1 MKTHDITISIGTPT
15 QLDLNVEP
23 TNNFSFNVNN
33 EMSSIA
39 NYDTLLNK
47 PQIENV
53 TLKGNKDFEDLG
65 LIPMDID
72 DLLDVL
78 I

>member
-1 MKTHDITISIGTPT
+1 MKTHDITISIGAPT
-15 QLDLNVEP
+15 QIDLNVEP
-23 TNNFSFNVNN
+23 TNNFSVNVNN
-33 EMSSIA
+33 EMSTIA

-65 LIPMDID
+65 LIPMDIN

-78 I
+78 N